1 MRLFNGKIIYM
12 ILKKCIVITTIN
24 ETNSCLEAFSKLK
37 GWDLII
43 VGDKKSPKSYNL
55 KAIYLDIGKQE
66 SLFPKFSAQM
76 PFNHYCRKNLGYL
89 YAIKNGYD
97 IIGESDDDNMP
108 YENWG
113 KWPMAKEFSTIIEPR
128 YPNIY
133 KEFTKQKIWPR
144 GFPLDLILS
153 NEPLVKKELSAKV
166 LVWQGLADGDTDVD
180 AIYRLIIKQD
190 VMFDKNKAVVLNAKV
205 LSPFNSQ
212 NTVWLKEAWPFLY
225 LPHTVT
231 FRYTDILRS
240 FIAQFGICGRGG
252 VLGFMS
258 PTVSSVERN
267 YHNLLKDFAD
277 EVPMYNSF
285 YKVVEALQSCKIT
298 GKSEDLF
305 VMYEALVKNK
315 IVEKSELESV
325 NEWLRVVQFDL

>member
-1 MRLFNGKIIYM
+1 MA
-12 ILKKCIVITTIN
+12 LKKCIVITTIN
-24 ETNSCLEAFSKLK
+24 STNPCLEAFSKLE

-55 KAIYLDIGKQE
+55 KATYLDVSEQE
-66 SLFPKFSAQM
+66 KLFPKFSRQM

-97 IIGESDDDNMP
+97 IIGESDDDNLP
-108 YENWG
+108 YKNWG
-113 KWPMAKEFSTIIEPR
+113 KLPQAEVFSTITEPS
-128 YPNIY
+128 YPNLY
-133 KEFTKQKIWPR
+133 KEFTEQKIWPR
-144 GFPLDLILS
+144 GFPLDLVLS
-153 NEPLVKKELSAKV
+153 NEPRVKKDLPAKV

-180 AIYRLIIKQD
+180 AIYRLTIKQE
-190 VMFDKNKAVVLNAKV
+190 VIFDKNKTVVLNANV

-240 FIAQFGICGRGG
+240 FIAQFGIWNRGG

-258 PTVSSVERN
+258 PTASSIERN
-267 YHNLLKDFAD
+267 FHNLLRDFDD

-285 YKVVEALQSCKIT
+285 YKVIEALQSCHLT
-298 GKSEDLF
+298 GRLEDLS
-305 VMYEALVKNK
+305 VMYEALAKNR
-315 IVEKSELESV
+315 IIEESELDSIS
-325 NEWLRVVQFDL
+325 EWLRVMA